1 MRLARFELRRF
12 LRARLTA
19 AALVVLA
26 VIPLLYGA
34 LYLAAFWD
42 PYGNLDR
49 IPVALVNEDQPVPA
63 PDGSPVSAGRDL
75 TDALLDRHVFGW
87 HQTDAGDA
95 ARGLEDGRYHLVFR
109 IPRDFSRNLA
119 GNPDPARTPAQG
131 QLEVLDNDATNYL
144 SGLLARTAFTEIRTA
159 AEHSASARY
168 FDRMLIGFT
177 DLKAKTRD
185 AASGARQLA
194 DGAAQARAGA
204 DRLARGLDAA

>member
-12 LRARLTA
+12 LRGRLTA

-49 IPVALVNEDQPVPA
+49 IPVALVNEDQPVPV

-75 TDALLDRHVFGW
+75 TDPPLDRHVFGW

-95 ARGLEDGRYHLVFR
+95 PRGLEDGRDHLA
-109 IPRDFSRNLA
+109 I
-119 GNPDPARTPAQG
+119 RTP
-131 QLEVLDNDATNYL
+131 
-144 SGLLARTAFTEIRTA
+144 
-159 AEHSASARY
+159 
-168 FDRMLIGFT
+168 
-177 DLKAKTRD
+177 
-185 AASGARQLA
+185 
-194 DGAAQARAGA
+194 
-204 DRLARGLDAA
+204 